1 MPRSSSSPRR
11 ARNRL
16 AAGLTLLA
24 AVATTL
30 AGGGTAAAASGSERP
45 LGLDVSRWQSA
56 GPDGACATDGID
68 WSKVRTTS
76 RGFVLIRATRTTA
89 GRTEADTCYARNY
102 AGAAGRGIYRGAY
115 HYAIPSTVAGSAAR
129 DARTFVSVTGR
140 MQNAGDL
147 PPVLD
152 LETSGGLNPTQLA
165 SWTRTWL
172 TTVRALTG
180 RQPMIYTYPSFWRS
194 AMADS
199 QAFHAYPLWIAN
211 WTPTPSVPGGWPTWT
226 IHQYSATGRVA
237 GISGDVDLDVFNGT
251 AAQLH
256 AFAHPGTHPTAGT
269 SGRTAFRGSPWRI
282 SGHLV
287 TDRGAA
293 IPRATVRLYR
303 SVAGGPWRLIATTKT
318 SGTTAY
324 YRFVLRPRAA
334 ASYKVRYSGGTT
346 FAPSWSDV
354 RSHAIR
360 QRSTTTLTAATS
372 ATRVRRGASVRVRG
386 TLLRTVSHAR
396 LPGKTVTLDQRVGR
410 GRWTA
415 VRSVRTSATGR
426 YAFGVRPTRGT
437 AYRVRFAGSLANLP
451 SVSAQRTVRLR

>member
-1 MPRSSSSPRR
+1 MPRSSSFSRR
-11 ARNRL
+11 ARNRV
-16 AAGLTLLA
+16 AVGLTLLA

-30 AGGGTAAAASGSERP
+30 SGGEAVAATGSVRP
-45 LGLDVSRWQSA
+45 LGIDVSRWQSA
-56 GPDGACATDGID
+56 GPDGACATPGID

-76 RGFVLIRATRTTA
+76 RGFVVIRATRTSG
-89 GRTEADTCYARNY
+89 GRTEADACYARNY

-115 HYAIPSTVAGSAAR
+115 HYAIPSSARGSAAR

-140 MQNAGDL
+140 LQNAGDL

-199 QAFHAYPLWIAN
+199 HAFHAYPLWIAH
-211 WTPTPSVPGGWPTWT
+211 WARTPSVPGGWPTYA
-226 IHQYSATGRVA
+226 IHQYSASGRVS
-237 GISGDVDLDVFNGT
+237 GISGDVDLDVFNGS

-256 AFAHPGTHPTAGT
+256 AFAHPGTRATAGT
-269 SGRTAFRGSPWRI
+269 SGPTAYRGSSWRI
-282 SGHLV
+282 SGHLL
-287 TDRGAA
+287 TDRGA
-293 IPRATVRLYR
+293 PVRSTTVRLYR
-303 SVAGGPWRLIATTKT
+303 SVARGPWKLIATTRT
-318 SGTTAY
+318 SATTAY
-324 YRFVLRPRAA
+324 YRFLLRPTAA

-346 FAPSWSDV
+346 LAPSWSGV

-360 QRSTTTLTAATS
+360 DRAATTLTSATS
-372 ATRVRRGASVRVRG
+372 ASRVRRGALVRVRG
-386 TLLRTVSHAR
+386 TLARTSGHAR
-396 LPGKTVTLDQRVGR
+396 LPGKTVTLYQRVGT

-415 VRSVRTSATGR
+415 VRSAHTSASGR
-426 YAFGVRPTRGT
+426 YSFGVRPTHRT
-437 AYRVRFAGSLANLP
+437 AYRVRFAGSLANLS
-451 SVSAQRTVRLR
+451 SVSAQRTVHLR